1 MWDWLPDNGGAMR
14 VVADEY
20 VTAEDGTGLVHLAY
34 YGEDDF
40 RILRKNGVP
49 LVLSVGSDGLV
60 ADNVTPFAG
69 RWFREDGL
77 DVDILKALKAKNL
90 LIGKEKYTH
99 AYPFDYRTGM
109 PLMYFPRPA
118 WFIRTTALK
127 DMMLEANRLI
137 GWKPEHIREGRF
149 GNWLENVTDWNV
161 TRERFWGSPL
171 PVWQTEDGS
180 ESVCVSS
187 LSELRAL
194 VQKSGGKLPDNFD
207 AHKPEIDQIVLRAA
221 DGPRNAPRELRAR
234 QLVQRR
240 HHALGPVR
248 LSRRTRFGPSSSARS
263 TRRTSSAK
271 VSTRPAA
278 GSTPCSP
285 ALASSPK
292 RNLKRRSVTA
302 IPLT

>member
-1 MWDWLPDNGGAMR
+1 M
-14 VVADEY
+14 
-20 VTAEDGTGLVHLAY
+20 
-34 YGEDDF
+34 
-40 RILRKNGVP
+40 
-49 LVLSVGSDGLV
+49 LSVGPDGLV

-187 LSELRAL
+187 LPNCARWW
-194 VQKSGGKLPDNFD
+194 KNP
-207 AHKPEIDQIVLRAA
+207 AA
-221 DGPRNAPRELRAR
+221 SCPIISTLTSPK
-234 QLVQRR
+234 
-240 HHALGPVR
+240 
-248 LSRRTRFGPSSSARS
+248 S
-263 TRRTSSAK
+263 TRSCCAPPTAAKCAAKNFVLDSWFNAGIMPWGQFGYPAEPGSPEQFRAQYPADFICEGLDQTRGWFYTLLACSCLVAKAKAHEAKLMVQAAK
-271 VSTRPAA
+271 VLVEIP
-278 GSTPCSP
+278 GSR
-285 ALASSPK
+285 AVDRASI
-292 RNLKRRSVTA
+292 NA
-302 IPLT
+302 QA